1 MRRHQGR
8 IEIVTEESK
17 DENLSLHVEI
27 WPLDGEEHPI
37 NWKNLVEEAIHNR
50 LHSIAKDSKN

>member
-1 MRRHQGR
+1 M
-8 IEIVTEESK
+8 TEESK